1 MNPVERS
8 DDLSEQANQSALKR
22 MFAVRPAWR
31 NIVSAG
37 AALNLEKYTV
47 LHAGPPLLDKCNPP
61 EPIRSSIVLT
71 CLYEGWASTEAQAE
85 ALIQNGDL
93 HLFPAL
99 DFACVIPLAAVIGPQ
114 SSLVEVV
121 DTSGTVGPIWSL
133 LSSGPP
139 PDIRFGTRDPGCLT
153 SMRYR
158 DGPLKT
164 FLLGVLNQPIDL
176 VPLAIQGLLGGD
188 ELHLRTQAAT
198 AALRVEIQQ
207 RANMEGLD
215 PAATEAIVNMLL
227 SSPGFFL
234 TLWMGAC
241 RLYLSACEGINHCTL
256 VTRMGANG
264 ESIGLSLG
272 KQPDVWVTAPAKP
285 PLGVLAPH
293 QSIDNTASGV
303 VGDSTVIDVMGF
315 GGQLVGSSP
324 DILAM
329 LLPYLPSN
337 YESISRE
344 IMMGLHPA
352 FAAFGKVRSGLDARR
367 VKVTAMTPLVNIVIL
382 AANGANGLIGRGSYS
397 PPNELFGKAGV

>member
-1 MNPVERS
+1 MNPIEQS
-8 DDLSEQANQSALKR
+8 DELQQQANQSALGR

-47 LHAGPPLLDKCNPP
+47 LHAGPPMLDKCNPP
-61 EPIRSSIVLT
+61 KPIRSSIVLT

-85 ALIQNGDL
+85 ALIQNGEL
-93 HLFPAL
+93 QLFPAQ
-99 DFACVIPLAAVIGPQ
+99 DFACVIPLAGVIGPQ

-121 DTSGTVGPIWSL
+121 DTSGAVAPIWSL

-139 PDIRFGTRDPGCLT
+139 PDIRFGTRDPDCLT

-176 VPLAIQGLLGGD
+176 VPLAIQGLMGGD

-198 AALRVEIQQ
+198 AALRVELLK
-207 RANMEGLD
+207 RAKKDGLD
-215 PAATEAIVNMLL
+215 PAATEAVCNMLL
-227 SSPGFFL
+227 TSPGFFL
-234 TLWMGAC
+234 TLWMAAC
-241 RLYLSACEGINHCTL
+241 RLYLSACEGINHCSL

-264 ESIGLSLG
+264 ESVGLSLG

-285 PLGVLAPH
+285 PLGALAPH
-293 QSIDNTASGV
+293 QSDITPFGV
-303 VGDSTVIDVMGF
+303 VGDSTVVDVMGF

-329 LLPYLPSN
+329 LLPYLPPN
-337 YESISRE
+337 YESISGE
-344 IMMGLHPA
+344 IMMAPHPA
-352 FAAFGKVRSGLDARR
+352 FAEFGKVHSGLDARR

-382 AANGANGLIGRGSYS
+382 ADNGVNGLIGRGSYS
-397 PPNELFGKAGV
+397 PPKELFGKAAV

>member
-1 MNPVERS
+1 MNPIEQT
-8 DDLSEQANQSALKR
+8 DELTQQANQTALTR

-47 LHAGPPLLDKCNPP
+47 LHAGPPLLDRCNPP
-61 EPIRSSIVLT
+61 EPIRSSIMLT

-85 ALIQNGDL
+85 ALIQNGEL
-93 HLFPAL
+93 HLSPAQ

-121 DTSGTVGPIWSL
+121 DTSGTVAPIWSL

-158 DGPLKT
+158 DGPLKN

-176 VPLAIQGLLGGD
+176 VHLAVQGLMGGD

-198 AALRVEIQQ
+198 AALRVEIQK
-207 RANMEGLD
+207 RAGIEGLD
-215 PAATEAIVNMLL
+215 PAATEAVSNMLL
-227 SSPGFFL
+227 TSPGFFL
-234 TLWMGAC
+234 TLWMAAC
-241 RLYLSACEGINHCTL
+241 RLYLSACEGINNCSL
-256 VTRMGANG
+256 VTRIGANG

-272 KQPDVWVTAPAKP
+272 QQPDVWVTAPAKP
-285 PLGVLAPH
+285 PLGARVPH
-293 QSIDNTASGV
+293 HPIDTTPAGV
-303 VGDSTVIDVMGF
+303 VGDSTVIDAMGF

-324 DILAM
+324 DILAI
-329 LLPYLPSN
+329 LSPYLPSH
-337 YESISRE
+337 YESISGE
-344 IMMGLHPA
+344 IMTGLHPA
-352 FAAFGKVRSGLDARR
+352 FAAFGNVRSGLDARR
-367 VKVTAMTPLVNIVIL
+367 VDVTAMTPLVNIVIL
-382 AANGANGLIGRGSYS
+382 AANGLNGLIGRGSYS
-397 PPNELFGKAGV
+397 PPAELFGKARI

>member
-1 MNPVERS
+1 MNPIERS
-8 DDLSEQANQSALKR
+8 DELSQQANQSALNR

-31 NIVSAG
+31 NIVRAG

-47 LHAGPPLLDKCNPP
+47 LHAGPPLLDKYNPP
-61 EPIRSSIVLT
+61 EPIRSSIMLT

-85 ALIQNGDL
+85 ALIQNGKL
-93 HLFPAL
+93 HLFPAQ

-121 DTSGTVGPIWSL
+121 DTSGTVAPIWSL

-139 PDIRFGTRDPGCLT
+139 PDIRFGTRDPGCLN
-153 SMRYR
+153 SMSYR

-164 FLLGVLNQPIDL
+164 FLMGVLSQPIDL
-176 VPLAIQGLLGGD
+176 VHLAIQGLMGGD

-198 AALRVEIQQ
+198 VALRVEIQK
-207 RANMEGLD
+207 RAKREGLD
-215 PAATEAIVNMLL
+215 PDATEAISNMLL
-227 SSPGFFL
+227 ASPGFFL
-234 TLWMGAC
+234 TLWMAAC
-241 RLYLSACEGINHCTL
+241 RLYLSACEGINHCSL

-264 ESIGLSLG
+264 ELIGLSLG

-285 PLGVLAPH
+285 PLGALAPH
-293 QSIDNTASGV
+293 QPIDTTSFGV
-303 VGDSTVIDVMGF
+303 VGDSTVVDVMGF
-315 GGQLVGSSP
+315 GGQLVDSSP

-337 YESISRE
+337 YEGISRE

-352 FAAFGKVRSGLDARR
+352 FAEFGKVRSGLDARR
-367 VKVTAMTPLVNIVIL
+367 VEVTAMTPLVNIVIL
-382 AANGANGLIGRGSYS
+382 AANGVNGLIGRGSYS
-397 PPNELFGKAGV
+397 PPIELFSKAGV

>member
-93 HLFPAL
+93 HLFPAQ

-121 DTSGTVGPIWSL
+121 DTSGTVAPIWSL

-176 VPLAIQGLLGGD
+176 VQLATQGLMGGD
-188 ELHLRTQAAT
+188 ELHLRTQAAP

-207 RANMEGLD
+207 RANMVGLE
-215 PAATEAIVNMLL
+215 PAATEAIANMLL
-227 SSPGFFL
+227 GSPGFFL
-234 TLWMGAC
+234 TLWMAAC
-241 RLYLSACEGINHCTL
+241 RLYLSACEGINHCSL

-293 QSIDNTASGV
+293 QSINNTASGV

>member
-93 HLFPAL
+93 HLFPAQ

-121 DTSGTVGPIWSL
+121 DTSGTVAPIWSL

-176 VPLAIQGLLGGD
+176 VQLATQGLMGGD

-207 RANMEGLD
+207 RANMVGLE
-215 PAATEAIVNMLL
+215 PAATEAIANMLL
-227 SSPGFFL
+227 GSPGFFL
-234 TLWMGAC
+234 TLWMAAC
-241 RLYLSACEGINHCTL
+241 RLYLSACEGINHCSL

-293 QSIDNTASGV
+293 QSINNTASGV